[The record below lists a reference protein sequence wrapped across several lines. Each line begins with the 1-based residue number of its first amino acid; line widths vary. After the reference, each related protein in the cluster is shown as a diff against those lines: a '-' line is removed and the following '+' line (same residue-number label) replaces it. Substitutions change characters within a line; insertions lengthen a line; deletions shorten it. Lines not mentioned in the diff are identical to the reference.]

1 MTHLDLWLWVL
12 KFTIGTGVAG
22 YVVRSLIGLWIT
34 RDIEQYKTSL
44 ATEHSVA
51 VERLKADL
59 RAAAFEHE
67 TRFARLHEKRV
78 EIIAE
83 LYKKLAITEDA
94 FQDVLHPIQTGT
106 RDDHDR
112 RIREAQVLAV
122 NFFQFFN
129 ENRVFLD
136 DKLCGLILTLKEK
149 LRRISAEF
157 VSAFGFSEASLPAD
171 QWKEAWKLFSTD
183 VPPLRTEIEGRV
195 RQMLGAP

>member
-1 MTHLDLWLWVL
+1 MTHSDFWLWLL

-22 YVVRSLIGLWIT
+22 YVVRSLFSLWIA
-34 RDIEQYKTSL
+34 RDIEKYKAAL

-51 VERLKADL
+51 IERLKADL

-67 TRFARLHEKRV
+67 TRFVRLHEKRV

-94 FQDVLHPIQTGT
+94 FQDVLHPIQAGS
-106 RDDHDR
+106 REQHDQ
-112 RIREAQVLAV
+112 RIREAQVDAMK
-122 NFFQFFN
+122 FFAFFN

-136 DKLCGLILTLKEK
+136 DQLCGLILTLKEK

-157 VSAFGFSEASLPAD
+157 AGAFGFGTSPTGD
-171 QWKEAWKLFSTD
+171 QWKEAWKLFSAD
-183 VPPLRTEIEGRV
+183 VPQLRAEIESRV
-195 RQMLGAP
+195 RQMLGVP